1 MPGDLHTHTN
11 FSDGSSDIELLPKL
25 AARAGLTHLAVSDH
39 DTTLSAEYAYKHPVV
54 RGVHMIPAV
63 ELTGFD
69 FVRGRRVH
77 ILCYWPKLT
86 PALKE
91 FCALMAARRNE
102 ATEKSMDELEALYPQ
117 FCREEAKAFAARSG
131 VTYKT
136 HLIRLLFEY
145 GYTAFIKNCT
155 ASFSAQAAGA
165 CCTTR
170 RTSLCRPCW
179 RWRAARAAWWCW
191 RTPVYTRVWSL
202 PHSLPHRAPLTA

>member
-39 DTTLSAEYAYKHPVV
+39 DTTLSAEYAYKHP
-54 RGVHMIPAV
+54 
-63 ELTGFD
+63 
-69 FVRGRRVH
+69 
-77 ILCYWPKLT
+77 
-86 PALKE
+86 LKE

-136 HLIRLLFEY
+136 HLIRLLFE
-145 GYTAFIKNCT
+145 
-155 ASFSAQAAGA
+155 
-165 CCTTR
+165 
-170 RTSLCRPCW
+170 
-179 RWRAARAAWWCW
+179 
-191 RTPVYTRVWSL
+191 
-202 PHSLPHRAPLTA
+202 